1 MVTTKK
7 INHLLNNTRIM
18 LLTIIV
24 TALYLLSVV
33 YWQSQNFN
41 SIDPSY
47 VIQTLTEKEQRYS
60 SLVEIGLHINSFPT
74 FSFSKNTFTID
85 GILWFKFPSGAESI
99 ETLSNFGIQNAA
111 ALNGNTLEFKSEP
124 IIKRMEHKILL
135 SYHIQAMIKTSLNFK
150 NFPLSKHRL
159 DIIIN
164 NKNASANELY
174 FISNNEN
181 ITISNDLLLYSWQ
194 VMNATV
200 KTGYTAAKLA
210 PNNQQMQLTY
220 PTAVFSIN
228 FDSIGFRDL
237 ISLYFPMFVLFL
249 IALFCLL
256 IDIKDT
262 ARLGYVAA
270 TVPILVLFRMVIDGV
285 SPDVG
290 SLTHIDFMY
299 NLFVFL
305 SLIILFFQTYVI
317 LRLQHL
323 KETPKA
329 AEEYTIQRLATC
341 NNAVFFLILL
351 ALALGATATFFR

>member
-1 MVTTKK
+1 MVITKK
-7 INHLLNNTRIM
+7 ITALLNNTRVM

-24 TALYLLSVV
+24 TGVYLLVV
-33 YWQSQNFN
+33 LYWQSQHFN
-41 SIDPSY
+41 SIDPTY
-47 VIQTLTEKEQRYS
+47 VVQTLSAKEQRNS
-60 SLVEIGLHINSFPT
+60 SLVQIGLHINSFPT

-85 GILWFKFPSGAESI
+85 GILWFKFPSGAESL
-99 ETLSNFGIQNAA
+99 ETLSSFGIQNAS
-111 ALNGNTLEFKSEP
+111 ALNGNNLVFKSDP
-124 IIKRMEHKILL
+124 IIKRMGHDILL
-135 SYHIQAMIKTSLNFK
+135 SYHIQAMIKTALDFK

-159 DIIIN
+159 DIIIT
-164 NKNASANELY
+164 NKNVSANELY

-181 ITISNDLLLYSWQ
+181 VTVSNDLLLYSWE
-194 VMNATV
+194 VLNTKV
-200 KTGYTAAKLA
+200 TTGYTGAKLI
-210 PNNQQMQLTY
+210 PKNQQMQLTY

-290 SLTHIDFMY
+290 SLTHVDFMY

-305 SLIILFFQTYVI
+305 SLVILFFQTYVI

-323 KETPKA
+323 KETAKD
-329 AEEYTIQRLATC
+329 EKEHTVQSLATC
-341 NNAVFFLILL
+341 NNVVFFIILL
-351 ALALGATATFFR
+351 ALALGTTATFFR

>member
-1 MVTTKK
+1 MVITNKMSA
-7 INHLLNNTRIM
+7 LLNNTRVM
-18 LLTIIV
+18 LLTIII
-24 TALYLLSVV
+24 TSFYLMGII
-33 YWQSQNFN
+33 YWQSQHFN
-41 SIDPSY
+41 SIDPVY
-47 VIQTLTEKEQRYS
+47 VVQTLNAKEQRNT
-60 SLVEIGLHINSFPT
+60 SLVQIGLHINNFPT

-99 ETLSNFGIQNAA
+99 ETLSNFGIQNAS
-111 ALNGNTLEFKSEP
+111 ALNGNTLAFKSEP
-124 IIKRMEHKILL
+124 IIKRMGNDILL
-135 SYHIQAMIKTSLNFK
+135 SYHIQAIIKTALDFK

-159 DIIIN
+159 DIIIT
-164 NKNASANELY
+164 NKNVSANELY
-174 FISNNEN
+174 FISNNDN
-181 ITISNDLLLYSWQ
+181 VTISNELLLYSWQ
-194 VMNATV
+194 VMKASV

-210 PNNQQMQLTY
+210 PNNPQMGLTY
-220 PTAVFSIN
+220 PAAVFSIN

-285 SPDVG
+285 SPDAG
-290 SLTHIDFMY
+290 SLTHVDFMY

-323 KETPKA
+323 RAGPKEL
-329 AEEYTIQRLATC
+329 EEQTVQSLATC
-341 NNAVFFLILL
+341 NNVVFFLILL
-351 ALALGATATFFR
+351 ALALGTTITFFR